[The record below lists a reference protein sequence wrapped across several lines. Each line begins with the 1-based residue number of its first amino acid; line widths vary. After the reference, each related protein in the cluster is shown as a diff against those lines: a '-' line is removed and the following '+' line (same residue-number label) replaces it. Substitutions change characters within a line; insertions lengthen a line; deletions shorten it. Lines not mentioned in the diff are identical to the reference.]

1 MSVITKF
8 LGWIGAE
15 DVEGDALADTTC
27 TESSDG
33 GAAGDPLGGDC
44 LNELHSHHC
53 EVNPA
58 NGLPMM
64 DDGVLDVCGNVWGD
78 DGS

>member
-15 DVEGDALADTTC
+15 DVDGSALADNTY
-27 TESSDG
+27 TESG
-33 GAAGDPLGGDC
+33 GVGADGDPLGGDW
-44 LNELHSHHC
+44 LNGLHTHHC
-53 EVNPA
+53 DVNPA
-58 NGLPMM
+58 NGIPMM